1 MSSIDNGNIE
11 TKVQSAIN
19 EFNTQTGQLNVG
31 STPPVIPPLIDTY
44 TYAVTTPP
52 LFENLKV
59 IVDPSV
65 DGLRNIFQI
74 EYGYKIT
81 AECHEGSGSGQQ
93 FGTNYVSTNK
103 QKFEIDLQGL
113 LTESGCNNVSK
124 SEYTGTYKY
133 ISFFNPEVGYKWQVS
148 RELSIDPSMGCLW
161 KIEFRGTD
169 DVDNRSFSSLVPRV
183 GIRVGYSF

>member
-1 MSSIDNGNIE
+1 
-11 TKVQSAIN
+11 
-19 EFNTQTGQLNVG
+19 
-31 STPPVIPPLIDTY
+31 
-44 TYAVTTPP
+44 
-52 LFENLKV
+52 
-59 IVDPSV
+59 VDPSV

-74 EYGYKIT
+74 EYGYNIT

-133 ISFFNPEVGYKWQVS
+133 QITVFTKPVKPDGSLDTSRNDFYKSYPVTFT
-148 RELSIDPSMGCLW
+148 L
-161 KIEFRGTD
+161 
-169 DVDNRSFSSLVPRV
+169 
-183 GIRVGYSF
+183 

>member
-1 MSSIDNGNIE
+1 MKKKKGKCYGTAGLTLKGTPCVIYS
-11 TKVQSAIN
+11 
-19 EFNTQTGQLNVG
+19 TGPNQVRLWNFLKGSFG

-124 SEYTGTYKY
+124 SEYTGTYNYQITVFTKPVKPDG
-133 ISFFNPEVGYKWQVS
+133 SLDTSRNDFYKSYPVTFT
-148 RELSIDPSMGCLW
+148 L
-161 KIEFRGTD
+161 
-169 DVDNRSFSSLVPRV
+169 
-183 GIRVGYSF
+183 